1 MLPTDPL
8 ILKNLFLHE
17 KGFFWGGDVTSLF
30 HDHQSK
36 KQMMQMKIILKKSL
50 KITSAKVARS
60 QSSNTPR
67 GPNYQRNPKILSLM
81 SSPNLVILRWLRQV
95 I

>member
-1 MLPTDPL
+1 M
-8 ILKNLFLHE
+8 KRV
-17 KGFFWGGDVTSLF
+17 FFWGG
-30 HDHQSK
+30 HDITVSRPSIKEADDADENH
-36 KQMMQMKIILKKSL
+36 IKKSL